1 MPNTVDTSKVPEA
14 IVIALLKDESP
25 SLPTASPPPI
35 ASASPYRY
43 NLLLTLR
50 AVIPF
55 IFNPL
60 IVVTTPANVLPVDTG
75 TVTVVPLI
83 VKFVL
88 AVIVVATDVAPL
100 IVGQLAA
107 QSRLPT
113 VTQAPEL
120 TAVPP
125 PAMPPLP
132 GDL

>member
-1 MPNTVDTSKVPEA
+1 MPNVADTSKVPEA
-14 IVIALLKDESP
+14 ITIALVNDESP
-25 SLPTASPPPI
+25 SLPARSPPPI
-35 ASASPYRY
+35 LPASPYRY

-50 AVIPF
+50 AVTPF

-60 IVVTTPANVLPVDTG
+60 IVFTTPSSVLFGAPA

-83 VKFVL
+83 VKFP
-88 AVIVVATDVAPL
+88 VIVAATDVAPL

-107 QSRLPT
+107 HAWLPT
-113 VTQAPEL
+113 NTQSPEL

-125 PAMPPLP
+125 PAMLPLP